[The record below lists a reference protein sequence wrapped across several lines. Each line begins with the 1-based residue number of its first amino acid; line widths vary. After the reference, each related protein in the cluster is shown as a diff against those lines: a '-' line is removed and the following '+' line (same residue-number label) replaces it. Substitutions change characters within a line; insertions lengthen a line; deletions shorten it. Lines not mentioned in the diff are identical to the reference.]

1 MKKIKNNNNW
11 KVKQSIFNNR
21 GFLKV
26 VKRKGENL
34 IGGKTRGKYF
44 IEKCLRCQIKLNF
57 L

>member
-57 L
+57 V